1 VAVRTTTVSDHA
13 PAPRTEKSAPTRTCV
28 GCRRKAPASDLLRV
42 VVTPAASSTPA
53 SSDADVLVVPDPR
66 RRAAGRGAWVHPD
79 PACVEQAIKRRAFVR
94 ALRIPVGHRVE
105 LGSVARYVAE
115 LESTDRTSR

>member
-1 VAVRTTTVSDHA
+1 MAVRTTAVPDHA
-13 PAPRTEKSAPTRTCV
+13 PAPRTEKSMPTRTCV
-28 GCRRKAPASDLLRV
+28 GCRQRTAASDLLRV
-42 VVTPAASSTPA
+42 VVAPVAASTPA
-53 SSDADVLVVPDPR
+53 SFDADVVAVPDPR

-105 LGSVARYVAE
+105 LRAVADYVAE